1 MPPNVAPLDLRDFLC
16 VAPAL
21 VLALWGLVVIAA
33 DLGRFRRLDPA
44 ARRVACG
51 RATLVG
57 VGLALASA
65 VFLAWADALAQSDA
79 PRLTALFGESLG
91 GYLARADGLI
101 FFGTL
106 ARGLAVDVLN
116 VLFLVLLAMVVWMS
130 TSYGFTDDLGEY
142 FALML
147 WATVGM
153 MLLSAAEELAT
164 LFIALETTTICLY
177 LATAFERSRRRSAE
191 AGLKYFVYGSVS
203 SALFLYGLSLVYGL
217 AGSTYFDAIGRV
229 LRGGEAGL
237 AGNLAGASALLLL
250 LVGFGFKVAVVP
262 FQQWAPDVYEGAP
275 APVAAWVATGSKV
288 ASFVAMLKVFV
299 HALGP
304 WSHPSEGLMGPGW
317 LGVVVAVAAATMT
330 YGNFAALAQKDLKR
344 MLAYSSIA
352 HAGYM
357 LVGVA
362 AASVS
367 TEGPASA
374 GAVVYYLIVY
384 ALANV
389 GAFAVAA
396 WLARDKGTEAI
407 ADLDGLA
414 GRSPWLAVCIT
425 ILMLSLIGVPPFA
438 GFFGKLYVFMEALR
452 QEPSNARIVLTW
464 LVALGLFNSVVS
476 AFYYVRVLKA
486 MYLREPSGRPIE
498 PARPALALPIAAAA
512 VLVTVLGVVPGPLVD
527 LSRSVAV
534 PMLTAGRLDAPAADD
549 VPAPAPPAEKPPGV
563 AWRPETP
570 TD

>member
-1 MPPNVAPLDLRDFLC
+1 MPSNVVPLDIRDFLC
-16 VAPAL
+16 VAPAV
-21 VLALWGLVVIAA
+21 VLAVWGLVVVAA
-33 DLGRFRRLDPA
+33 DLGRFRRLDRD
-44 ARRVACG
+44 ARRIACG
-51 RATLVG
+51 RTTLVG

-65 VFLAWADALAQSDA
+65 VFLAWVDALAQSDA
-79 PRLTALFGESLG
+79 YRLTDLFGESLG
-91 GYLARADGLI
+91 GYFARTDGLI

-106 ARGLAVDVLN
+106 ARGLATDVLN
-116 VLFLVLLAMVVWMS
+116 VLFLLLLAMVVWMS
-130 TSYGFTDDLGEY
+130 TAQDFTDDVGEY

-153 MLLSAAEELAT
+153 LLLAASEELAT
-164 LFIALETTTICLY
+164 LFVALETTTICLY

-203 SALFLYGLSLVYGL
+203 SALFIYGLSLVYGL

-229 LRGGEAGL
+229 LRGGDAGL
-237 AGNLAGASALLLL
+237 AGNLTGASALLLL
-250 LVGFGFKVAVVP
+250 LVGFGFKVSAVP

-275 APVAAWVATGSKV
+275 APVAAWIATGSKV

-304 WSHPSEGLMGPGW
+304 WSHPSNQVMGPGW
-317 LGVVVAVAAATMT
+317 LGVVVAVAAVTMT
-330 YGNFAALAQKDLKR
+330 YGNFAALAQTNLKR

-374 GAVVYYLIVY
+374 GAVIYYLIVY
-384 ALANV
+384 SLANV
-389 GAFAVAA
+389 GAFAIAA
-396 WLARDKGTEAI
+396 WLARDKGTEEI
-407 ADLDGLA
+407 ADLNGLA
-414 GRSPWLAVCIT
+414 GRSPILAVCIG

-452 QEPSNARIVLTW
+452 QGPSGSRIVLTW

-486 MYLREPSGRPIE
+486 MYLREPSGRPLQ
-498 PARPALALPIAAAA
+498 PARPALALPIALAA
-512 VLVTVLGVVPGPLVD
+512 VLMTAMGVIPGPLVE

-534 PMLTAGRLDAPAADD
+534 PMMTARRLDAPAIDD
-549 VPAPAPPAEKPPGV
+549 VPAPAPPAQKPPGV
-563 AWRPETP
+563 AWRSETP